1 MKATKILMALLI
13 AGTFSACG
21 NKEHKQEQTN
31 TQNAVV
37 TATNTTDKYVCP
49 MNCEGSGSDQPGK
62 CPVCGMDLVLN
73 RNYQEST
80 RTDSAS
86 VPTDS
91 IASENYNHGD
101 HDHGDHDHEH

>member
-1 MKATKILMALLI
+1 MKATKILMALFI
-13 AGTFSACG
+13 AGAISSCG
-21 NKEHKQEQTN
+21 NREENPEQTN

-73 RNYQEST
+73 RNYQESGT
-80 RTDSAS
+80 ADSAS
-86 VPTDS
+86 VMPDTAS
-91 IASENYNHGD
+91 SENHNHDD